1 VNLPFVL
8 RLAWNEG
15 RGAIRS
21 TWMYSMAVALG
32 VGALVAVHGFRAD
45 ADRSVRAEARSLLGA
60 DLRMSRRDPFPD
72 SVRAIVDSLVA
83 EGATTASV
91 VSVPSMVLSSRTQTA
106 RLFQVRGVQGGWP
119 FYGNPSSDPPG
130 AWPPAAGHRGA
141 FVDPAVL
148 IQLDARLGDTLL
160 VGEVPVPITATIAD
174 FPAEMGFQAAVG
186 PRVFIPMAVLEEADL
201 LRFGSLARY
210 QTFVATADEDAP
222 DVVFER
228 YRTLIQAGGT
238 SYTTADWRAEDLSEG
253 LQGLS
258 RFLGIVGL
266 AAVLLGAVGVANA
279 VHVFVRAKLTNVAV
293 LRCLGATRR
302 QVLTAYVIQA
312 GAMGLVGSVVG
323 VGVGMILQ
331 LTLPTLLTDLLPIEI
346 APRVSWVAVALG
358 FGIGLWTTVAFALGP
373 LLPVRNVSPLR
384 ALRADFEEAH
394 PPTDRL
400 TVVIRL
406 VVALTLLLL
415 AVIEAPTM
423 LQGVFL
429 AAGLGGVV
437 GALWALAVLA
447 TRAVRRFFPDNASY
461 VLRQG
466 VANLFRPRNQT
477 IPVVLS
483 LGFGVFVVGTIVE
496 VERNL
501 SEAFSLQGS
510 EGSFN
515 VLLFDIQTD
524 QRLAVEAAA
533 ARVAASP
540 PQSTPLVPARIVAL
554 NGRSSAELL
563 ADTTEGAPSRWAL
576 RREHRNTY
584 RSDLKDS
591 EELVAG
597 SWWSDEGSDP
607 DDAPPAIS
615 METSLADALGVGVGD
630 RVSWSL
636 GGREVETEIRSLR
649 RVDWARFDTNFYVVF
664 EPGLVET
671 APHTWVTL
679 ARVESDSQR
688 AALQRDIAVGFK
700 NVSVLDL
707 AQVQKALDSLLS
719 IMRRAIRFL
728 AAFAGLAGVVILA
741 GAVTVTRSQRTRE
754 AAILKTLGAR
764 RRVVFRILAIEY
776 VALGVLAVGGAL
788 VLSTLASWSLI
799 RWLFEL
805 DFRLHLLP
813 ATGLVAG
820 VIGLALTAGLIGSR
834 GVLARPPLRVLRELT
849 D

>member
-1 VNLPFVL
+1 ML
-8 RLAWNEG
+8 RLAWSEG

-45 ADRSVRAEARSLLGA
+45 ADRSIRAEARSLLGA

-83 EGATTASV
+83 EGATAASV
-91 VSVPSMVLSSRTQTA
+91 VSVPSMVLSSRSQTA
-106 RLFQVRGVQGGWP
+106 RLFQVRGVDGGWP
-119 FYGNPSSDPPG
+119 FYGHPSSDPPG
-130 AWPPAAGHRGA
+130 AWPPASDHRGA

-160 VGEVPVPITATIAD
+160 VGEVPIPITATVVD

-186 PRVFIPMAVLEEADL
+186 PRVFVPMAVLEEADL

-210 QTFVATADEDAP
+210 QAYVATSDDDAP
-222 DVVFER
+222 DAVFRR
-228 YRTLIQAGGT
+228 YRRLIQAGGT

-279 VHVFVRAKLTNVAV
+279 VHVFVRSKLTNVAV

-302 QVLTAYVIQA
+302 RVMTAYVIQA

-323 VGVGMILQ
+323 VLVGVILQ
-331 LTLPTLLTDLLPIEI
+331 LALPALLTDLLPVDIT
-346 APRVSWVAVALG
+346 PRISWVAVGLG
-358 FGIGLWTTVAFALGP
+358 FAIGLWTTVAFALGP

-384 ALRADFEEAH
+384 ALRADFEDAH

-400 TVVIRL
+400 TVVTRV

-415 AVIEAPTM
+415 AVVEAPTM
-423 LQGVFL
+423 LQGVAL

-437 GALWALAVLA
+437 GVLWGLAVVA
-447 TRAVRRFFPDNASY
+447 TRAVRRFFPANASY
-461 VLRQG
+461 VWRQG

-477 IPVVLS
+477 VPVVLS

-501 SEAFSLQGS
+501 SEAFSLGGS
-510 EGSFN
+510 EGSPN
-515 VLLFDIQTD
+515 VLLFDIQSD
-524 QRLAVEAAA
+524 QRLGVEAAA
-533 ARVAASP
+533 ARVATSP

-554 NGRSSAELL
+554 NGQSSAELM

-584 RSDLKDS
+584 RSYLKDS
-591 EELVAG
+591 EELVGG
-597 SWWSDEGSDP
+597 SWWSDDARDP
-607 DDAPPAIS
+607 QDDVSGIS

-636 GGREVETEIRSLR
+636 GGRELETEIRSLR
-649 RVDWARFDTNFYVVF
+649 QVDWARFDTNFYVVF
-664 EPGLVET
+664 EPGVVER

-679 ARVESDSQR
+679 ARVEGVSER
-688 AALQRDIAVGFK
+688 AALQRDIAVSFK

-707 AQVQKALDSLLS
+707 AQVQEALDSLLG
-719 IMRRAIRFL
+719 IMRRTIRFL
-728 AAFAGLAGVVILA
+728 AIFAGLAGVVILA

-754 AAILKTLGAR
+754 AAILRTLGAR
-764 RRVVFRILAIEY
+764 RAVVFRILAIEY
-776 VALGVLAVGGAL
+776 AALGALAVTGAL
-788 VLSTLASWSLI
+788 LLSTVASWSLI
-799 RWLFEL
+799 SWFFEL
-805 DFRLHLLP
+805 EFRLHVVP
-813 ATGLVAG
+813 ATLLVGG

-834 GVLARPPLRVLRELT
+834 GVLARPPLRVLRELA